1 MLKVCAKEEL
11 VKRFLKDVLSDEE
24 YVLNTFK
31 NFEDKTSAIFFEVTE
46 EEFSEFKDIIFE
58 GYLDKKEMMS
68 IEMNE
73 QVLNFLNELIDY
85 DLASL
90 QKELEKLTNT
100 SIA

>member
-1 MLKVCAKEEL
+1 MLKVYAKEEL

-31 NFEDKTSAIFFEVTE
+31 NSEDKKTIFFEVAE
-46 EEFSEFKDIIFE
+46 EEFSEFKDVVFKC
-58 GYLDKKEMMS
+58 YLDKEESMS

-85 DLASL
+85 DFAALE
-90 QKELEKLTNT
+90 KELEKLSN
-100 SIA
+100 IA

>member
-1 MLKVCAKEEL
+1 MLKVYAKEEL

-31 NFEDKTSAIFFEVTE
+31 NYEDKKTIFFEVTE
-46 EEFSEFKDIIFE
+46 EEFSEFREILF
-58 GYLDKKEMMS
+58 GCYSDKKESMS

-73 QVLNFLNELIDY
+73 KVLNFLNELIDY

-90 QKELEKLTNT
+90 QKENT